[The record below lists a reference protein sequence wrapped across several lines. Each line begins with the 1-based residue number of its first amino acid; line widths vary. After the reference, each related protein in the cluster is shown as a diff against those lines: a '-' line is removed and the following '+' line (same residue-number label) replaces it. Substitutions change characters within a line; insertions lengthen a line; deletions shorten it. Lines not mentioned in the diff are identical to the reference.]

1 MPDPACPCCGGQ
13 IPLDLGPIP
22 VGHVFAGRPLDEFL
36 PGGRLFRCSRC
47 TLGFRWPRLPREAYT
62 SLYQSA
68 SADAWHY
75 DAPSRTDW
83 RQATTWI
90 QSQFP
95 TGSVLDV
102 GCYDGAFL
110 STIGTQYEKL
120 GIEISD
126 GAQRSAQT
134 RGVKIIGA
142 DIAAIDSPRAVADA
156 VVSFDVAE
164 HVMNPRE
171 MLESMRNLTRPG
183 GIIVLS
189 TGNLDARTWRFM
201 GSRYWYCTLAE
212 HVSFLSPR
220 WCEWAAKEVGLTL
233 IAVRTFAHDSSASP
247 VQKGREAL
255 GNMLFRTAPTLLRG
269 MRQLGFGGLDVRANP
284 ELATIPPPWPS
295 ARDHFI
301 TLFRRM

>member
-1 MPDPACPCCGGQ
+1 MHEAPCPGCSSTDTR
-13 IPLDLGPIP
+13 DLGRIP
-22 VGHVFAGRPLDEFL
+22 PGHTFAGRQLDTLIE
-36 PGGRLFRCSRC
+36 GGRLLRCEDC
-47 TLGFRWPRLPREAYT
+47 HLGFRYPRLDKAHYAD
-62 SLYQSA
+62 LYQAATDQTWQYETSERA
-68 SADAWHY
+68 
-75 DAPSRTDW
+75 DW
-83 RQATTWI
+83 RRAADWLTERV
-90 QSQFP
+90 P
-95 TGSVLDV
+95 AGKVLDI
-102 GCYDGAFL
+102 GCFDGGFL
-110 STIGTQYEKL
+110 MSLPDRYSKG
-120 GIEISD
+120 GIEINAD
-126 GAQRSAQT
+126 ARTRAAERGIHILAQ
-134 RGVKIIGA
+134 
-142 DIAAIDSPRAVADA
+142 DIESLPKGQPVADA
-156 VVSFDVAE
+156 VFAFDLAE
-164 HVMNPRE
+164 HVFNPAAL
-171 MLESMRNLTRPG
+171 LESMVSLVRPG
-183 GIIVLS
+183 GIVVLS

-220 WCEWAAKEVGLTL
+220 WCEWAAKEMGLTL